1 MVSHLR
7 SLEKKKQSDELRK
20 LKRIF
25 LAKPPRSPTKS
36 PSAAKGVSKAAQKDV
51 IQNDFP
57 PLSPQEQTP
66 LGKLIGYL
74 AKKNFKEFLT
84 NFKKT
89 LPVPDDQKA
98 GMISILREWNRQNR
112 PYQERSTVLSVLP
125 SINFS
130 STSNNAQEKLVI
142 DAIIRGYLKKRN
154 RKAASSI
161 AQFFTALKNFNYYW
175 NDLSEGQKK
184 KTVRLLESIDQ
195 TKLITFR
202 DYDEILI
209 GMVHLDMRWD
219 DLTTAGKEGL
229 LLAFSTMTT
238 NEKLKG
244 SDCHRIITR
253 LNNLQIK
260 FDIDEDQV
268 VKQGLMEMIKKEL
281 SPHEKIISQLN
292 NLPINFG
299 IDREQGVKQSFI
311 EIIKKALCDSSLDNK
326 EEVEIIVFLFDSI
339 FIYLFIDFLFI
350 KVHV

>member
-161 AQFFTALKNFNYYW
+161 AQFFTALKNFNYFW
-175 NDLSEGQKK
+175 KDLSEGQKK
-184 KTVRLLESIDQ
+184 KTIRLLESIDQ

-209 GMVHLDMRWD
+209 GMVHLDMRWN
-219 DLTTAGKEGL
+219 DLTTVGKECL
-229 LLAFSTMTT
+229 LLSFTKMTE

-244 SDCHRIITR
+244 SDCHRIIAR
-253 LNNLQIK
+253 LNTLRIK
-260 FDIDEDQV
+260 FDIDENQV
-268 VKQGLMEMIKKEL
+268 VKQSLMEMIKKEL

-311 EIIKKALCDSSLDNK
+311 EIIKKALSDSSLDNK

-350 KVHV
+350 KVHE